1 MYTPSASDVRCVFY
15 LSKCLFRLV
24 GCCHVEL
31 SQGGRE
37 GEKGGRK
44 RRERE
49 RREGERERGR
59 EGEREGEREGGRR
72 NERRKVN
79 SRKGKKI
86 KKGHHKTMY
95 KMSYLTL
102 SRWIPGHFIS
112 LLVPEVVMIP
122 INGRSEHVIIS
133 RLYS

>member
-1 MYTPSASDVRCVFY
+1 M
-15 LSKCLFRLV
+15 
-24 GCCHVEL
+24 
-31 SQGGRE
+31 
-37 GEKGGRK
+37 
-44 RRERE
+44 
-49 RREGERERGR
+49 
-59 EGEREGEREGGRR
+59 RR

-102 SRWIPGHFIS
+102 SRWIPGHFIT

-122 INGRSEHVIIS
+122 ISGRSVHVIIS

>member
-1 MYTPSASDVRCVFY
+1 MHTPSASDVRCVFY

-31 SQGGRE
+31 SRGGRE

-49 RREGERERGR
+49 RREEGGRERG
-59 EGEREGEREGGRR
+59 REGEREGGRR

-79 SRKGKKI
+79 NRKGKKI

-95 KMSYLTL
+95 KISYLTL
-102 SRWIPGHFIS
+102 SRWIPRHFIS

>member
-1 MYTPSASDVRCVFY
+1 MCVH

-49 RREGERERGR
+49 RERRERGR
-59 EGEREGEREGGRR
+59 EGGREGVRR

-95 KMSYLTL
+95 KMS
-102 SRWIPGHFIS
+102 S
-112 LLVPEVVMIP
+112 
-122 INGRSEHVIIS
+122 
-133 RLYS
+133 YS

>member
-1 MYTPSASDVRCVFY
+1 M
-15 LSKCLFRLV
+15 LS
-24 GCCHVEL
+24 CHRE
-31 SQGGRE
+31 GGRE
-37 GEKGGRK
+37 KREGGRGG
-44 RRERE
+44 RER
-49 RREGERERGR
+49 GERERGR

-79 SRKGKKI
+79 NRKGKKI

-95 KMSYLTL
+95 KISYLTL
-102 SRWIPGHFIS
+102 SRWIPRHFIS